1 MTPEQRAALI
11 AACDAGDEVRCTTI
25 ALQICATAAREG
37 RREIA
42 QHIRLFVD
50 NMLNREVAEKAY
62 KRKRL
67 EIAGRII
74 GSHPTASV
82 HAAVGLA
89 DLTIK
94 ACAETPI
101 P

>member
-37 RREIA
+37 RTTA
-42 QHIRLFVD
+42 AMNIRTFID
-50 NMLNREVAEKAY
+50 GMHNREEAEQAY

-67 EIAGRII
+67 EVAMHLFSYYPRTDIYEVVGIADALIR
-74 GSHPTASV
+74 
-82 HAAVGLA
+82 
-89 DLTIK
+89 
-94 ACAETPI
+94 ACMETPV